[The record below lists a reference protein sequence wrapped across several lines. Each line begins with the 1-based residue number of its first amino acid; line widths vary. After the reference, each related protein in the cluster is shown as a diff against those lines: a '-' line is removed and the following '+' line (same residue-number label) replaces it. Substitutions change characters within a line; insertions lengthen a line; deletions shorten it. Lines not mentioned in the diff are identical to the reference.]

1 LSGKRTAGLKDDE
14 PMQARLLDTRSH
26 RPLGRRWQVPLLVC
40 GILLP
45 LGARLTAGDWPQI
58 LGPTRNGIAQGEQ
71 LAASWPAAGP
81 QSLWT
86 ATLGSG
92 YAGPAVVGNRVIVFH
107 RVDDQERVEA
117 FDAATGRSLWKTD
130 FEAIYRGGVDPD
142 TGPRCVPLVHAGAIY
157 VYGAA
162 GELHCLALETGKP
175 RWSRTLAVDYGA
187 DDGYFGA
194 GSTPILAGGRLLV
207 NVGGTDAGF
216 VGLDPATGKTL
227 WKGTSE
233 LASYSSPALL
243 NVDGEPKVVFVTR
256 LNAVLVDPK
265 TGAASVLMPFGK
277 RGPTVNAAVPLIFD
291 GQLFLSASYGVG
303 AALLRLDGAKVKP
316 IWAND
321 ESLSSQY
328 ATSVVRDGYLYG
340 IHGREDIPPAALRC
354 VEVATG
360 KVMWSRDDFGVAHP
374 ILAGDKLLLLGVS
387 GKLTLAEATPDKY
400 REFAAATISD
410 DVTRALPALSGG
422 RLFFR
427 TNHRTSGGKLKCVVV
442 GK

>member
-1 LSGKRTAGLKDDE
+1 
-14 PMQARLLDTRSH
+14 MQTRLLDTRSRPSLH
-26 RPLGRRWQVPLLVC
+26 RCWQAALLVC

-45 LGARLTAGDWPQI
+45 LAPRARAGDWPQI

-71 LAASWPAAGP
+71 LAASWPASGP
-81 QSLWT
+81 QSLWS

-107 RVDDQERVEA
+107 RVDDFERVEA
-117 FDAATGRSLWKTD
+117 FDADTGRSLWKTD

-142 TGPRCVPLVHAGAIY
+142 TGPRCVPLVHAGAVY

-162 GELHCLALETGKP
+162 GELHCVALETGKA
-175 RWSRTLAVDYGA
+175 RWSRTLAADYGA

-207 NVGGTDAGF
+207 NVGGTDAGL

-233 LASYSSPALL
+233 LASYSSPALV
-243 NVDGEPKVVFVTR
+243 NVGGQPKVVFVTR
-256 LNAVLVDPK
+256 MNAVLVDPQ
-265 TGAASVLMPFGK
+265 TGASSILMPFGK
-277 RGPTVNAAVPLIFD
+277 RGPTVNAAVPLVFD
-291 GQLFLSASYGVG
+291 GHLFLSASYGVG
-303 AALLRLDGAKVKP
+303 AALVRLDGAKVKP

-328 ATSVVRDGYLYG
+328 ATSVLRDGYLYG

-360 KVMWSRDDFGVAHP
+360 KVMWSVDDFGVAHP
-374 ILAGDKLLLLGVS
+374 ILAGDKLLLLGVG
-387 GKLTLAEATPDKY
+387 GKLTIAQASPDKY
-400 REFAAATISD
+400 RELASATISD

-422 RLFFR
+422 HLYFR
-427 TNHRTSGGKLKCVVV
+427 TNNRASGGRLKCLVV